1 MKKNVVLALVAATI
15 VSYFFVSCSN
25 SGDAPFIPINLPS
38 GGRDNTA
45 PTRGEGENPTPSG
58 GEEPTTARGE
68 AECRSDMYQA
78 KRLLDI
84 PKAAISGEGSERIYC
99 DLPLS
104 VQGFKEVS
112 IRWSSDNSK
121 LAIDDE
127 LAVLSPVNSC
137 QTATLTAKLSC
148 GGYTDSKTFSIKLY
162 PKGDTSLTAEN
173 YLEAAKF
180 ALCFGKQRRDN
191 AFGYSF
197 FKELMSGFGSTD
209 ITISDMTTNGN
220 SVDISAPTGTWQNT
234 RQWSCGIH
242 VSPVNKTV
250 KITAEFKRGS
260 TTSSRVYYLQA
271 KLIDTTE
278 FYAENPGLITNVTY
292 AKYKFENGFL
302 ICEPKYDYLP
312 KTMCKYEISETDN
325 TMTLSAVKKYYNGK
339 WQTKDEWLSE
349 NSGSYEFDAQRRAGF
364 EFFQNRKFTYL
375 TGNSS
380 GNKYLELKSTW
391 DSSVNWS
398 LQFGLFSE
406 SPGPG
411 ASFFL
416 PIKTDHISSTR
427 DKNNASF
434 APLKNSV
441 GTFNSAY
448 TTFTAYDVTYNISC
462 QEKSGGHSLTFA
474 STTESYTFSYGSLSL
489 AEISWEK

>member
-25 SGDAPFIPINLPS
+25 SADAPFIPINLPS
-38 GGRDNTA
+38 G
-45 PTRGEGENPTPSG
+45 G

-162 PKGDTSLTAEN
+162 TKGDTSLTAEN

-180 ALCFGKQRRDN
+180 ALCFGKERRQN
-191 AFGYSF
+191 ANSYIF

-209 ITISDMTTNGN
+209 ITISNMTTNGN
-220 SVDISAPTGTWQNT
+220 SVDISAPTGTWQDS
-234 RQWSCGIH
+234 RKWSCGILA
-242 VSPVNKTV
+242 SPVNKTV
-250 KITAEFKRGS
+250 KITAQFKRGS
-260 TTSSRVYYLQA
+260 QTSSRVYHLKA
-271 KLIDTTE
+271 GLLDTAE
-278 FYAENPGLITNVTY
+278 FYAEVPAQSTIGNVTY
-292 AKYKFENGFL
+292 AKYKFENSFL
-302 ICEPKYDYLP
+302 ICEPKYDYIP

-349 NSGSYEFDAQRRAGF
+349 NNGSYEFDAQRRAGF
-364 EFFQNRKFTYL
+364 EFFQ
-375 TGNSS
+375 
-380 GNKYLELKSTW
+380 
-391 DSSVNWS
+391 S
-398 LQFGLFSE
+398 LQLV
-406 SPGPG
+406 
-411 ASFFL
+411 
-416 PIKTDHISSTR
+416 DH
-427 DKNNASF
+427 
-434 APLKNSV
+434 
-441 GTFNSAY
+441 
-448 TTFTAYDVTYNISC
+448 
-462 QEKSGGHSLTFA
+462 
-474 STTESYTFSYGSLSL
+474 
-489 AEISWEK
+489 

>member
-1 MKKNVVLALVAATI
+1 MEAFMKKFINLA
-15 VSYFFVSCSN
+15 FFAVILAGFFFSSCSN
-25 SGDAPFIPINLPS
+25 SSDNSIPFFPT
-38 GGRDNTA
+38 GGGNSNT
-45 PTRGEGENPTPSG
+45 GG

-180 ALCFGKQRRDN
+180 ALCFGKERRQN
-191 AFGYSF
+191 ANSYIF

-209 ITISDMTTNGN
+209 ITISNMTTNGN
-220 SVDISAPTGTWQNT
+220 SVDISAPTGTGQDS
-234 RQWSCGIH
+234 RKWSCGILA
-242 VSPVNKTV
+242 SPVNKTV
-250 KITAEFKRGS
+250 KITAQFKRGS
-260 TTSSRVYYLQA
+260 QTSSRVYHLKA
-271 KLIDTTE
+271 GLLDTAE
-278 FYAENPGLITNVTY
+278 FYAEIPASITIGNVTY

-349 NSGSYEFDAQRRAGF
+349 NNGSYEFDAQRRAGF

-375 TGNSS
+375 AGTSS
-380 GNKYLELKSTW
+380 GYKYLTLTSTW
-391 DSSVNWS
+391 DSSVNWT

-406 SPGPG
+406 SPATG
-411 ASFFL
+411 ASFYL
-416 PIKTDHISSTR
+416 PIKTDHISSTSNKS
-427 DKNNASF
+427 DASF
-434 APLKNSV
+434 TPLKNSV

-474 STTESYTFSYGSLSL
+474 STTESYTFSYSSLSL